1 MKRYCL
7 ADYILTADI
16 PNSLGFGTSSVSIGG
31 EGSYLDSIS
40 VSIDANMFETT
51 ADATGS
57 WVHKKTLDR
66 HGSVTVT
73 INQMSDKVA
82 IFKALMNVY
91 AKTTSDVE
99 GMTLALRDSMN
110 NTICICNDCL
120 LTKIPDQSFA
130 SDPGTQ
136 AWTFTCG
143 EILYI

>member
-16 PNSLGFGTSSVSIGG
+16 PSDLGFGSKSVSIGG
-31 EGSYLDSIS
+31 EGSYLDTIS
-40 VSIDANMFETT
+40 VSMEATMFETT

-57 WVHKKTLDR
+57 WVHKKSLDR
-66 HGSVTVT
+66 HGSVNVT
-73 INQMSDKVA
+73 INQMSDKIA

-91 AKTTSDVE
+91 AKASSDVE
-99 GMTLALRDSMN
+99 GMTLTLRDNMN

-130 SDPGTQ
+130 ADPGTQ
-136 AWTFTCG
+136 QWTFTCG